1 MRHQFLLCLL
11 GYLALRY
18 TMNRAGGSGHGR
30 PLWREPLFGQTPFQ
44 GPHVRTLSP
53 EVTGR
58 PDHTGRELGV
68 ELEPKTQHSGGT
80 HMNRWLLAVIML
92 AALLSATLPEAAA
105 DPDCTEPIPELFE
118 RVSPAVVSISA
129 VAVDPFDVNNR
140 VSLVMGS
147 GFIISTDGL
156 VLTNSHVVF
165 GHQGIT
171 VTLDDGRKAEAKLL
185 GADPIIDLAVLRI
198 PVSGEGNPRAVLGN
212 SDSIRIG
219 EEVMAIGNPLGLE
232 QTLTRGVVSGLNRFL
247 PDSPLSLTPP
257 LIQTDAPINPGNSGG
272 PLFDRCGEVIGIT
285 TSMVADAQNI
295 GFAVP
300 INIAKKVLP
309 DLVKQGRVIRPWLGV
324 NGRLIS
330 KELTALLNVPVV
342 DGFLVE
348 KVDPGSPAE
357 QAGIREG
364 VLPITIGGEN
374 FVLGGDIITE
384 INGQSVNDPKRFIK
398 LVSSL
403 KVGDTVQLT
412 LYREK
417 ETRKVE
423 FRLLERPVLPGDLR
437 PSFSSTLLPMGNRS
451 DSLPSNQRRMPTP
464 SR

>member
-1 MRHQFLLCLL
+1 
-11 GYLALRY
+11 
-18 TMNRAGGSGHGR
+18 
-30 PLWREPLFGQTPFQ
+30 
-44 GPHVRTLSP
+44 
-53 EVTGR
+53 
-58 PDHTGRELGV
+58 
-68 ELEPKTQHSGGT
+68 
-80 HMNRWLLAVIML
+80 ML
-92 AALLSATLPEAAA
+92 AALLPTTLANAAA
-105 DPDCTEPIPELFE
+105 NAECTEPIPELFE

-140 VSLVMGS
+140 VSLVAGS
-147 GFIISTDGL
+147 GFIVSADGL

-171 VTLDDGRKAEAKLL
+171 VTLDDGRKVEAKLL

-198 PVSGEGNPRAVLGN
+198 PVSRQGQPRAVLGN

-232 QTLTRGVVSGLNRFL
+232 QTLTRGVISGLNRFMQ
-247 PDSPLSLTPP
+247 DSPLSLTPP

-272 PLFDRCGEVIGIT
+272 PLFNRCGEVIGIT
-285 TSMVADAQNI
+285 PSMVADAQNI

-300 INIAKKVLP
+300 INIAKQVLP
-309 DLVKQGRVIRPWLGV
+309 SLVEQGRVIRPWFGV
-324 NGRLIS
+324 SGRLIS
-330 KELTALLNVPVV
+330 TDCAAIINVPVV

-357 QAGIREG
+357 RAGIRQG

-384 INGQSVNDPKRFIK
+384 INGQPVNDSKKFARLI
-398 LVSSL
+398 SSL
-403 KVGDTVQLT
+403 KVGDTVRLT
-412 LYREK
+412 LHRDK
-417 ETRKVE
+417 ETRRVE
-423 FRLLERPVLPGDLR
+423 FRLPERPVLPGDLR
-437 PSFSSTLLPMGNRS
+437 PSSSGTLLPMGNRPG
-451 DSLPSNQRRMPTP
+451 SLPLNQRRITTF

>member
-1 MRHQFLLCLL
+1 
-11 GYLALRY
+11 
-18 TMNRAGGSGHGR
+18 
-30 PLWREPLFGQTPFQ
+30 
-44 GPHVRTLSP
+44 
-53 EVTGR
+53 
-58 PDHTGRELGV
+58 
-68 ELEPKTQHSGGT
+68 
-80 HMNRWLLAVIML
+80 MNRWVRAVIML
-92 AALLSATLPEAAA
+92 AAILPTTLASAATN
-105 DPDCTEPIPELFE
+105 PDCTEPIPELFE

-140 VSLVMGS
+140 VSFVAGS
-147 GFIISTDGL
+147 GFIISADGL
-156 VLTNSHVVF
+156 ILTNSHVVF
-165 GHQGIT
+165 GHQAIT
-171 VTLDDGRKAEAKLL
+171 VTLDDGSKVEAKLL

-198 PVSGEGNPRAVLGN
+198 PISRENQPRAVLGN

-219 EEVMAIGNPLGLE
+219 EEALAIGNPLGLE

-272 PLFDRCGEVIGIT
+272 PLFNRCGEVIGIT

-300 INIAKKVLP
+300 INIAKQVLP
-309 DLVKQGRVIRPWLGV
+309 GLLEQGRVIRPWLGV
-324 NGRLIS
+324 SGRLIS
-330 KELTALLNVPVV
+330 KEFMAIINVPVV

-357 QAGIREG
+357 RAGIREG
-364 VLPITIGGEN
+364 VLPITVGGEN

-384 INGQSVNDPKRFIK
+384 INGQPVNDSKKFAK

-403 KVGDTVQLT
+403 KIGDTVRLT
-412 LYREK
+412 LHRDK
-417 ETRKVE
+417 ETRRVE

-437 PSFSSTLLPMGNRS
+437 PSLSGTLLPMASRPG
-451 DSLPSNQRRMPTP
+451 SLPFNQRRITTP
-464 SR
+464 PR

>member
-1 MRHQFLLCLL
+1 M
-11 GYLALRY
+11 
-18 TMNRAGGSGHGR
+18 
-30 PLWREPLFGQTPFQ
+30 
-44 GPHVRTLSP
+44 
-53 EVTGR
+53 
-58 PDHTGRELGV
+58 
-68 ELEPKTQHSGGT
+68 ELEPKTSYSGGT
-80 HMNRWLLAVIML
+80 HMNRWLLAVMML
-92 AALLSATLPEAAA
+92 AALLPTTLPNAAA
-105 DPDCTEPIPELFE
+105 NPGCTEPLPELFE

-129 VAVDPFDVNNR
+129 VAVDPFEVNNR

-147 GFIISTDGL
+147 GFIISADGL
-156 VLTNSHVVF
+156 VITNSHVVF
-165 GHQGIT
+165 GRQAIT
-171 VTLDDGRKAEAKLL
+171 VTLDDGRKVEAKLL

-198 PVSGEGNPRAVLGN
+198 PVSREGNPRALLGD

-219 EEVMAIGNPLGLE
+219 EEVVAIGNPLGLE

-247 PDSPLSLTPP
+247 PDSPLTLTPP

-272 PLFDRCGEVIGIT
+272 PLFNRCGEVIGIT

-300 INIAKKVLP
+300 IDIAKQVLP
-309 DLVKQGRVIRPWLGV
+309 GLVEQGRVIRPWLGV

-330 KELTALLNVPVV
+330 KEFLAIINAPVV

-348 KVDPGSPAE
+348 KVDAGSPAE
-357 QAGIREG
+357 QAGIRDG
-364 VLPITIGGEN
+364 VLPITIAGEN

-384 INGQSVNDPKRFIK
+384 INGQSLNDSTRFARLVN
-398 LVSSL
+398 SL

-412 LYREK
+412 LYRER
-417 ETRKVE
+417 ERRKVE

-437 PSFSSTLLPMGNRS
+437 ANSAGTLLPMGNRPA
-451 DSLPSNQRRMPTP
+451 SLPLNQRRITTP

>member
-1 MRHQFLLCLL
+1 
-11 GYLALRY
+11 
-18 TMNRAGGSGHGR
+18 MNRS
-30 PLWREPLFGQTPFQ
+30 
-44 GPHVRTLSP
+44 
-53 EVTGR
+53 
-58 PDHTGRELGV
+58 
-68 ELEPKTQHSGGT
+68 
-80 HMNRWLLAVIML
+80 LLAVIVL
-92 AALLSATLPEAAA
+92 AAVLSTTIPSAAA
-105 DPDCTEPIPELFE
+105 NPDCTEPIPELFE
-118 RVSPAVVSISA
+118 RVSPSVVSISA
-129 VAVDPFDVNNR
+129 VAVDPFEVNNR
-140 VSLVMGS
+140 VSLVVGS
-147 GFIISTDGL
+147 GFIVSNDGL

-165 GHQGIT
+165 GHQAIT

-198 PVSGEGNPRAVLGN
+198 PAPREGHPRVLLGN

-272 PLFDRCGEVIGIT
+272 PLFNRCGEVIGIT

-300 INIAKKVLP
+300 INIAKQVLP
-309 DLVKQGRVIRPWLGV
+309 GLIEQGRVIRPWLGV
-324 NGRLIS
+324 SGRLIS
-330 KELTALLNVPVV
+330 KELMAIINLPLV

-348 KVDPGSPAE
+348 KVDPESPAQ

-364 VLPITIGGEN
+364 KLPITIGGEN
-374 FVLGGDIITE
+374 FLFGGDIITE
-384 INGQSVNDPKRFIK
+384 INGQSLNDPRRFTR
-398 LVSSL
+398 LVDSL

-423 FRLLERPVLPGDLR
+423 FRLVERPVLPGDLR
-437 PSFSSTLLPMGNRS
+437 PSFSGTLLPMGNRPGR
-451 DSLPSNQRRMPTP
+451 LPLKGGLMMTP

>member
-1 MRHQFLLCLL
+1 
-11 GYLALRY
+11 
-18 TMNRAGGSGHGR
+18 
-30 PLWREPLFGQTPFQ
+30 
-44 GPHVRTLSP
+44 
-53 EVTGR
+53 
-58 PDHTGRELGV
+58 
-68 ELEPKTQHSGGT
+68 
-80 HMNRWLLAVIML
+80 MNRWLLAVIML
-92 AALLSATLPEAAA
+92 AALLPAAPVSGA
-105 DPDCTEPIPELFE
+105 AKTDCTEPMPALFE

-140 VSLVMGS
+140 VSLVAGS
-147 GFIISTDGL
+147 GFIVSTDGL

-165 GHQGIT
+165 GHQGIA
-171 VTLDDGRKAEAKLL
+171 VTLDDGRKVEAKLL

-198 PVSGEGNPRAVLGN
+198 PVSGDGHPMTVMGN

-247 PDSPLSLTPP
+247 PDSPLTLTPP

-272 PLFDRCGEVIGIT
+272 PLFNRCGEVIGIT

-309 DLVKQGRVIRPWLGV
+309 DLISQGRVIRPWLGV
-324 NGRLIS
+324 NGRLVS
-330 KELTALLNVPVV
+330 EELKAILNVPVV

-364 VLPITIGGEN
+364 VLPVTIGGDN

-384 INGQSVNDPKRFIK
+384 INGQPLDDPRRFTK
-398 LVSSL
+398 VVGSL
-403 KVGDTVQLT
+403 KVGDTVQFT

-417 ETRKVE
+417 GTRKVE
-423 FRLLERPVLPGDLR
+423 FRLPERPVLPGDLR
-437 PSFSSTLLPMGNRS
+437 PSLSGTLVPMGNRPS
-451 DSLPSNQRRMPTP
+451 RLSLHQRLLTTP

>member
-1 MRHQFLLCLL
+1 M
-11 GYLALRY
+11 
-18 TMNRAGGSGHGR
+18 T
-30 PLWREPLFGQTPFQ
+30 
-44 GPHVRTLSP
+44 
-53 EVTGR
+53 
-58 PDHTGRELGV
+58 
-68 ELEPKTQHSGGT
+68 
-80 HMNRWLLAVIML
+80 RWLRAAIML
-92 AALLSATLPEAAA
+92 AALLAPTLANAATSPG
-105 DPDCTEPIPELFE
+105 CTETIPELFE
-118 RVSPAVVSISA
+118 RVSPSVVSISA

-147 GFIISTDGL
+147 GFIISADGL

-165 GHQGIT
+165 GRQGIT
-171 VTLDDGRKAEAKLL
+171 VTLDDGRKVEAKLL
-185 GADPIIDLAVLRI
+185 GADPITDLAVLRV
-198 PVSGEGNPRAVLGN
+198 PVSREGNPKALLGD

-219 EEVMAIGNPLGLE
+219 EEALAIGNPLGLE

-272 PLFDRCGEVIGIT
+272 PLFNRCGEVIGIT
-285 TSMVADAQNI
+285 TSMVSDAQNI

-300 INIAKKVLP
+300 INIAKQVLP
-309 DLVKQGRVIRPWLGV
+309 GLVEQGRVIRPWFGV
-324 NGRLIS
+324 SGRLIS
-330 KELTALLNVPVV
+330 KEFMAIINLPMV

-357 QAGIREG
+357 KAGIREG
-364 VLPITIGGEN
+364 MLPVTVGGEN

-384 INGQSVNDPKRFIK
+384 INRQSLNHPKKFAK
-398 LVSSL
+398 LINSL

-412 LYREK
+412 LYREN

-423 FRLLERPVLPGDLR
+423 FRLPERPILPGDLR
-437 PSFSSTLLPMGNRS
+437 PSLSGTLLPMGSRPG
-451 DSLPSNQRRMPTP
+451 SLPLNQGRITTP